1 MNPDEEARLLLYVY
15 GELAHDEREALEAR
29 LAADPALRHQLAALE
44 ADLANLDSAFDAP
57 APADGFEERLW
68 QQLKPRLSQPVA
80 SAPRSPSARHRRTP
94 RATSA
99 RRFGTRVATSL
110 AWAASVLLAL
120 GMGLWLG
127 QGPQPVAEPPAL
139 ATSAGSLDGERIL
152 AGELVGHLKATEQV
166 LLLATHEPDQGALAK
181 SLARELIE
189 SHRLYAAAAER
200 AGRPQLAQALRQL
213 EPALLELATAPR
225 HTVDALLRAAIESED
240 LPFKARSAAWAVE
253 NQMQTAGPHP
263 PRG

>member
-1 MNPDEEARLLLYVY
+1 MNPDDEARLLLYVY
-15 GELAHDEREALEAR
+15 GELPNDEREALEAR
-29 LAADPALRHQLAALE
+29 LSADPALRHQLAALE
-44 ADLANLDSAFDAP
+44 ADLADLDGAFEAP
-57 APADGFEERLW
+57 APADGFEDRLW
-68 QQLKPRLSQPVA
+68 QRLESRLSRPVA
-80 SAPRSPSARHRRTP
+80 DDPLVAARRRREQ
-94 RATSA
+94 RALPA
-99 RRFGTRVATSL
+99 RRFAARIATGL

-120 GMGLWLG
+120 GLGLWLG
-127 QGPQPVAEPPAL
+127 QGPRPLDGPPML
-139 ATSAGSLDGERIL
+139 ASSAGPLNGDRIL

-253 NQMQTAGPHP
+253 NQMQTAGPQA